1 MLRHRL
7 ISFVMFLAI
16 LISVPP
22 LSWANSCLQGT
33 GLLGQQQRTLAAFD
47 HIVLQGS
54 FTLKVRVTGQNL
66 CTVSGDEN
74 LLDEVVTQVEDGELL
89 IAPKTALQLK
99 QPMVINLE
107 VADLAGVTAEGAHR
121 VEIDDL
127 LCPAFVLTLEGA
139 CSARLAGFAS
149 LLEAELSGAST
160 LEAEHLECCD
170 ASVVANGTTVA
181 KLQVKK
187 SLGVHASGI
196 AEVLYRGEPELAVV
210 DLTGRARVAPLD

>member
-1 MLRHRL
+1 
-7 ISFVMFLAI
+7 MFLAV
-16 LISVPP
+16 LVSVSP
-22 LSWANSCLQGT
+22 LSWADSCLQGN
-33 GLLGQQQRTLAAFD
+33 GLLGHQQRTLAAFD

-54 FTLKVRVTGQNL
+54 FTLNVRVTGKNH

-74 LLDEVVTQVEDGELL
+74 LLDEVVTQVEDSELL

-121 VEIDDL
+121 VEIDEL
-127 LCPAFVLTLEGA
+127 LCPAFVLTLDGA

-160 LEAEHLECCD
+160 LKAEQLECCD
-170 ASVVANGTTVA
+170 ASIVANGTTVA

-210 DLTGRARVAPLD
+210 DLTGRARVAPLP